1 MSNVTVSTTKQKV
14 IALLVEERKRAIDT
28 AYHYKQE
35 FESKAIYAPKDI
47 RWHYERMADYF
58 RQLGN
63 NISGSNALSTDT
75 IEERIAGEYEEELKE
90 LNNNNEEELKFRATR
105 FAHEC
110 RLRGVLT
117 NHETVNLYEE
127 LYIKN
132 NNETIAL

>member
-1 MSNVTVSTTKQKV
+1 MTTKEKI

-28 AYHYKQE
+28 AYHYKHE
-35 FESKAIYAPKDI
+35 FELKAKHAPKDI
-47 RWHYERMADYF
+47 RWVYEKLADYF
-58 RQLGN
+58 RQAGN
-63 NISGSNALSTDT
+63 NISGGNALSTET
-75 IEERIAGEYEEELKE
+75 IEERIAREYEEKLKE
-90 LNNNNEEELKFRATR
+90 LTNNNEEELKFRATR

-117 NHETVNLYEE
+117 NDETVNLYEE

>member
-1 MSNVTVSTTKQKV
+1 MTTKEKI
-14 IALLVEERKRAIDT
+14 IALLVEERIRAIDT
-28 AYHYKQE
+28 AYQYKQE
-35 FESKAIYAPKDI
+35 FELKAKYAPKDI
-47 RWHYERMADYF
+47 RWVYEKMADYS

-63 NISGSNALSTDT
+63 NISGGNALSTDT
-75 IEERIAGEYEEELKE
+75 IEERIAREYEEKLKE
-90 LNNNNEEELKFRATR
+90 LTNNNEEELKFRATR